1 MPKFR
6 YKFIDPSG
14 RVIEREGVYPSED
27 ALVDELSKEG
37 YALVQLQQL
46 EKEEKRA
53 EEKEKKGLSLNLPF
67 GGGVSDRDI
76 SMFCRQLG
84 TMVNA
89 GLSIVDA
96 LNIIADQMP
105 NKKLASAARDVA
117 VKVSEG
123 MTVSAALSKH
133 PNVFPELVINLVKV
147 GEETGNLD
155 VSMLKAADY
164 YEKIAMIKSKI
175 KSASFYPTFV
185 VIVATVIVSGI
196 LYFLVPTFAE
206 IYSSLGG
213 ELPLPT
219 QILIAAS
226 NTLRNSLPMVIALIV
241 IFSIVFKYLYGNNL
255 AFRKAVHKL
264 SMRVP
269 MMNDLI
275 VKSTMAKF
283 SRTMATLFSAG
294 VALERAFEIAGE
306 VTGNLII
313 KEAVEQAKKGVT
325 EGEPMYRALEKTGL
339 FPKLVIAMVKV
350 GEDTGRLDEM
360 LETIAR
366 FYEDEFDRTVDGM
379 IKLIEPMLIVFIG
392 GVVGLILIALYM
404 PIFKMGEL
412 IKS

>member
-1 MPKFR
+1 MPRFR
-6 YKFIDPSG
+6 YKVIDEAG
-14 RVIEREGVYPSED
+14 NIMEQEGDYPSEEV
-27 ALVDELSKEG
+27 LLGELFRGG
-37 YALVQLQQL
+37 YALVRIEKI

-53 EEKEKKGLSLNLPF
+53 EDKEGKRIKLHF
-67 GGGVSDRDI
+67 GGVSDRDI
-76 SMFCRQLG
+76 SIFCRQLG

-96 LNIIADQMP
+96 LKIIADQTP
-105 NKKLASAARDVA
+105 NKKLALAANDVA

-123 MTVSAALSKH
+123 MSISSAMQKH
-133 PNVFPELVINLVKV
+133 PNIFPEFVINLVKV

-155 VSMLKAADY
+155 VSLLKVADY

-185 VIVATVIVSGI
+185 VVVATAIVSGI
-196 LYFLVPTFAE
+196 LYFLVPTFAG

-219 QILIAAS
+219 QILITTS
-226 NTLRNSLPMVIALIV
+226 NVLRNSLPTVIVSIIASLF
-241 IFSIVFKYLYGNNL
+241 IFRYFYGNSYV
-255 AFRKAVHKL
+255 FRKNIHKL
-264 SMRVP
+264 SLRVP
-269 MMNDLI
+269 KMNDLI

-283 SRTMATLFSAG
+283 ARTMATLFSAG
-294 VALERAFEIAGE
+294 VALERAFEIAGQ
-306 VTGNLII
+306 VAGNLVI
-313 KEAVEQAKKGVT
+313 KEAVEQAKKGVI
-325 EGEPMYRALEKTGL
+325 EGEPMYKALDKTGL

-350 GEDTGRLDEM
+350 GEDTGRLDNM

-366 FYEDEFDRTVDGM
+366 FYEDEFDKTVDGM

-412 IKS
+412 IKT